1 LAEVSTQGHQDNR
14 LLAALPQDAFA
25 TMSRDLRQVSLAQ
38 GKSLFE
44 PGAPL
49 NDIYFPQSGMISLM
63 VVTAGGRAVEIS
75 TIGREGA
82 VGLHGALGE
91 RFSFTRAITQIGG
104 RFSTIPAGRLAQF
117 VREHAPVRELIVRY
131 TELLWAEA
139 QQVAACNA
147 AHDAPARLCR
157 WLLQTSERTGSD
169 RLPLTQ
175 ELIAEMLVVRR
186 TTVTLLA
193 QSLQRAGAIR
203 YSRGHIEILDREK
216 LKDRACEC
224 YSIIQHENLSLKTG
238 VKLGNNAQSAD

>member
-1 LAEVSTQGHQDNR
+1 LADVLTQGHQDNR

-25 TMSRDLRQVSLAQ
+25 AMSRELRQVSLAQ

-49 NDIYFPQSGMISLM
+49 NEIYFPQSGMISLL
-63 VVTAGGRAVEIS
+63 VVTSDGRAVEIS

-91 RFSFTRAITQIGG
+91 RFSFTRAVTQIGG
-104 RFSTIPAGRLAQF
+104 RFSTIPAGRFAQF
-117 VREHAPVRELIVRY
+117 VREHASVRELIVRY
-131 TELLWAEA
+131 TELLWVEA
-139 QQVAACNA
+139 QQIAACNA
-147 AHDAPARLCR
+147 AHDGEARLCR
-157 WLLQTSERTGSD
+157 WLLQTALRTGSD

-216 LKDRACEC
+216 LKQRACEC